1 MASFKPPSIIYHNGQ
16 LTGYVIRHT
25 RVGSSNTKYVTTKY
39 TRTTISLSQ
48 LDEFANYSVTVA
60 AVNVNGTGPFS
71 DPVVQATGN
80 MQATVIL

>member
-1 MASFKPPSIIYHNGQ
+1 MTSFKPPPIIDHNGQ
-16 LTGYVIRHT
+16 LTGYVIRYN
-25 RVGSSNTKYVTTKY
+25 RVGSSNNKNVTTKH

-71 DPVVQATGN
+71 DPVVQVTGN
-80 MQATVIL
+80 M

>member
-1 MASFKPPSIIYHNGQ
+1 MSFNPPPIIDHNGQ
-16 LTGYVIRHT
+16 LTGYVIRYN
-25 RVGSSNTKYVTTKY
+25 RVGSSDTTYVTSKY
-39 TRTTISLSQ
+39 TRTTISLSK

-80 MQATVIL
+80 M